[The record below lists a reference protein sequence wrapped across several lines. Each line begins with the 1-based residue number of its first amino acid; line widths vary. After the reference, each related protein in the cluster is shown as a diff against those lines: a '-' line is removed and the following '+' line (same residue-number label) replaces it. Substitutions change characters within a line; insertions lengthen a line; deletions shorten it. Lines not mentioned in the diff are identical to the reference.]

1 MHDFTG
7 LVTELIKEIMKE
19 IVEMAKKKVG
29 GESFQDTDLREI
41 QELINHTRRIKT
53 IWWRWITSKPVSDDE
68 ELPENKLTLVWHKGL
83 IIQDCF

>member
-53 IWWRWITSKPVSDDE
+53 IWWR
-68 ELPENKLTLVWHKGL
+68 
-83 IIQDCF
+83 